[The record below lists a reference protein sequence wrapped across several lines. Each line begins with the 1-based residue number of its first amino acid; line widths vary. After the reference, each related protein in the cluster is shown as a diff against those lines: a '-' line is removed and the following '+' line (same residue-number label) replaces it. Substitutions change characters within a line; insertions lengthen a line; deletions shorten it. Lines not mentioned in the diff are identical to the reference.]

1 MDWLKSIKE
10 FLRKVWDKLVKI
22 FIAIVNFFEHIISWF
37 KEIYKKVVKKR
48 PNALPIALKIKEN
61 IETGNYNTYNAGLKE
76 EREHIVKTFFDHDTG
91 EILTDATEVICF
103 EKLDAETKKQFGN
116 KEMLVLE

>member
-1 MDWLKSIKE
+1 MEQLTLIK
-10 FLRKVWDKLVKI
+10 LVRKVWDKLVKI
-22 FIAIVNFFEHIISWF
+22 FIAIVNFFKHIIDWF
-37 KEIYKKVVKKR
+37 KVKYREVFKKH
-48 PNALPIALKIKEN
+48 PNVSAIGLKIKEN
-61 IETGNYNTYNAGLKE
+61 IRTGNYNTYNAGLKE